1 MAVVI
6 LNSNK
11 HSRDHLS
18 FFMGYGFIYLLCRNF
33 LELDK
38 TCAPYYGNRSAAY
51 LMTKDYN
58 HALDD
63 AKIAI
68 QLDENYIKV

>member
-1 MAVVI
+1 MTNKFMWFSHITRLITVCNFVD
-6 LNSNK
+6 LN
-11 HSRDHLS
+11 
-18 FFMGYGFIYLLCRNF
+18 
-33 LELDK
+33 K
-38 TCAPYYGNRSAAY
+38 TCAAYYGNRSAAY
-51 LMTKDYN
+51 LMAKDYS